1 MVALLDVNVLIA
13 LLDAGHL
20 HHDTATRWLGEHLD
34 QGWASCPLT
43 QNGCI
48 RILSQ
53 TAYPNRAPAAEVAA
67 RLSEATRH
75 PAHHFWPDAV
85 TLLESLP
92 AQGYPVSLL
101 SPGLMDWSKLLSG
114 RHITDAYLLA
124 LAVENRGTFVTLDQG
139 IPLAAVPGAQ
149 AGHLVVLEAPKP

>member
-1 MVALLDVNVLIA
+1 MVALLDVNVLVA
-13 LLDAGHL
+13 LLDASHM
-20 HHDTATRWLGEHLD
+20 HHAAATQWLGDHLD
-34 QGWASCPLT
+34 AGWASCPLT

-67 RLSEATRH
+67 RLAEATRH

-85 TLLESLP
+85 
-92 AQGYPVSLL
+92 SLL
-101 SPGLMDWSKLLSG
+101 TPGLMEWNKLLTG

-124 LAVENRGTFVTLDQG
+124 LAVKNHGRFVTLDQG
-139 IPLAAVPGAQ
+139 IPLAAVQGAQ
-149 AGHLVVLEAPKP
+149 ARHLVVLKAPKH

>member
-20 HHDTATRWLGEHLD
+20 HHAAATQWLSDNLEA
-34 QGWASCPLT
+34 GWASFPLT

-48 RILSQ
+48 RMLSQ
-53 TAYPNRAPAAEVAA
+53 TTYPNHAPAADVAT
-67 RLSEATRH
+67 RLAEATCH

-85 TLLESLP
+85 
-92 AQGYPVSLL
+92 SLL
-101 SPGLMDWSKLLSG
+101 TPGMMEWNSLLTG

-124 LAVENRGTFVTLDQG
+124 LAVKNQGRFVTLDQG
-139 IPLAAVPGAQ
+139 IPLSAVQGAQ
-149 AGHLVVLEAPKP
+149 AKHLVVLQASSH

>member
-13 LLDAGHL
+13 LLDAGHV
-20 HHDTATRWLGEHLD
+20 HHAMATQWLADHLEG
-34 QGWASCPLT
+34 GWASCPLT

-53 TAYPNRAPAAEVAA
+53 PGYPNPAPAADVAA
-67 RLSEATRH
+67 RLAEAARH

-85 TLLESLP
+85 SVL
-92 AQGYPVSLL
+92 A
-101 SPGLMDWSKLLSG
+101 PGLLRWDRLLSG

-124 LAVENRGTFVTLDQG
+124 LAVQNKGRFVTLDRG

-149 AGHLVVLEAPKP
+149 ARHLVVLAEARTPR

>member
-1 MVALLDVNVLIA
+1 MAALLDVNVLIA
-13 LLDAGHL
+13 LLNAGHL
-20 HHDTATRWLGEHLD
+20 HHGSTTRWLDEHLHE
-34 QGWASCPLT
+34 GWASCPLT

-67 RLSEATRH
+67 RLTEATQH

-85 TLLESLP
+85 
-92 AQGYPVSLL
+92 SLL
-101 SPGLMDWSKLLSG
+101 SPGLMAWSKLLTG

-124 LAVENRGTFVTLDQG
+124 LAVET
-139 IPLAAVPGAQ
+139 GAPSSRWTRASRLQ
-149 AGHLVVLEAPKP
+149 RYRARKPRIGWCSRRPSPDAL

>member
-48 RILSQ
+48 RMLSQ

-85 TLLESLP
+85 
-92 AQGYPVSLL
+92 SLL

-114 RHITDAYLLA
+114 RHVTDAYLLA

-139 IPLAAVPGAQ
+139 VPLAAVPGAQ
-149 AGHLVVLEAPKP
+149 AGLLVVLEAPKP

>member
-13 LLDAGHL
+13 LLDAGHV
-20 HHDTATRWLGEHLD
+20 HHASATEWLSMHLE

-67 RLSEATRH
+67 RLAEATQH

-85 TLLESLP
+85 
-92 AQGYPVSLL
+92 SLL
-101 SPGLMDWSKLLSG
+101 SPGLMAWNNLLTG
-114 RHITDAYLLA
+114 RHFTDAYLLA
-124 LAVENRGTFVTLDQG
+124 LAVKNHGVFVTLDLG
-139 IPLAAVPGAQ
+139 IPLAAVQGAQ
-149 AGHLVVLEAPKP
+149 TQHLVVLGT

>member
-20 HHDTATRWLGEHLD
+20 HHVAATQWLRDHLEA
-34 QGWASCPLT
+34 GWASCPLT

-53 TAYPNRAPAAEVAA
+53 TAYPNHAPAADVTA
-67 RLSEATRH
+67 RLAEATRH
-75 PAHHFWPDAV
+75 PVHHFWSDAI
-85 TLLESLP
+85 
-92 AQGYPVSLL
+92 SLL
-101 SPGLMDWSKLLSG
+101 TPGLMEWNNLLTG

-124 LAVENRGTFVTLDQG
+124 LAMKNHGRFVTLDQG
-139 IPLAAVPGAQ
+139 IPLSAVQGAQ
-149 AGHLVVLEAPKP
+149 AKHLVVIEASNH